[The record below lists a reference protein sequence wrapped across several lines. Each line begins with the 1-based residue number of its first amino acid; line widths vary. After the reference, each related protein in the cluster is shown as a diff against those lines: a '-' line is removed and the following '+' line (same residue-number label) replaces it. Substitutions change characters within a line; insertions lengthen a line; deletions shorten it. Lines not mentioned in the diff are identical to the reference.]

1 MKSFKLSSVV
11 ALLVL
16 ALMLT
21 ACASTPSEGD
31 VESSG
36 SEQSELPSS
45 SVKPSESDKPDSQ
58 LPSQSED
65 ETEPLEDGWTRL
77 TEDELKWF
85 NEQFFN
91 VADNVITNAF
101 LNCIYTDVKD
111 IGLEELFYD
120 VPSSEISDD
129 EMALLRGSKIDFDT
143 EFQKVTASYMD
154 EILRTYANITLA
166 ESNKVDLDMFLYFG
180 KYDAYYSGHGDV
192 HHSQVEVKNGAKD
205 ANGNVTL
212 QCLRVEDQKEYTV
225 TLKAHKN
232 GYYFVSNVLTNE
244 PIDKPVEMNG
254 TALKE
259 DELKWFNEQFFNVE
273 NNKIVNYFLNNMFGS
288 VETISINYLFENE
301 PLPEIEITD
310 AEKSALAKTPI
321 DMELDIHKIPV
332 EYMNTILKTYAN
344 ITLEETRKVGEDDL
358 IYLKEYAAYYVATGD
373 YTYTTYTM
381 ESGQRYEDGTIK
393 LQYQH
398 EIEYARCEVTLK
410 PHDNGY
416 YFVSNLIIR

>member
-11 ALLVL
+11 ALLIL

-77 TEDELKWF
+77 T
-85 NEQFFN
+85 
-91 VADNVITNAF
+91 
-101 LNCIYTDVKD
+101 
-111 IGLEELFYD
+111 
-120 VPSSEISDD
+120 
-129 EMALLRGSKIDFDT
+129 
-143 EFQKVTASYMD
+143 
-154 EILRTYANITLA
+154 
-166 ESNKVDLDMFLYFG
+166 
-180 KYDAYYSGHGDV
+180 
-192 HHSQVEVKNGAKD
+192 
-205 ANGNVTL
+205 
-212 QCLRVEDQKEYTV
+212 
-225 TLKAHKN
+225 
-232 GYYFVSNVLTNE
+232 
-244 PIDKPVEMNG
+244 
-254 TALKE
+254 E

-373 YTYTTYTM
+373 YAYTTYTM

-416 YFVSNLIIR
+416 YFLSNLIIR